1 MMFVMLCAI
10 GASAEKKQMDLTSLN
25 TGWESIYDSTT
36 KTITFEGGWKGRGWW
51 FGDTSE
57 SGALDASR
65 YSQFVL
71 EFEATKTKVAVQVV
85 YTALKEGS
93 TDHISTYADAEAGNT
108 SIVVN
113 LDENLK
119 NGIQQ
124 IYIQTDAAG
133 TVTLKDAYLKNNG
146 PEFTLQDANLECA
159 GIGTENAS
167 IASEELTKYPDNAV
181 VSLVGTV
188 SGADKYGYGMGK
200 IRDNSWS
207 ELKSL
212 GQWKE
217 AETTTFTLTVGEL
230 KTYVQSDGNVYIQI
244 WDGTFTSAYVTINIA
259 TVSVSAAKIG
269 TMMLPFDAEV
279 PEGARVYT
287 ADTYDNSGVIRLK
300 SVDAIAANTPY
311 IIRSEQNVYTFSGVA
326 NAEEFSYTDNCLTG
340 TYEDVAAPVGS
351 YVLQNGNEGAGFYR
365 VVEGEEPTV
374 KAGHAYITLP
384 IAENAP
390 QLVLSFN
397 DGETTGVTELHNKNT
412 AAKTGTYNLAGM
424 RVDDNA
430 KGFVVK
436 NGKKYIVK

>member
-1 MMFVMLCAI
+1 MLAVLCTI
-10 GASAEKKQMDLTSLN
+10 GASAEKKQMDLTNLN
-25 TGWESIYDSTT
+25 TGWESSYDSAT
-36 KTITFEGGWKGRGWW
+36 KTIIFEGGWKGRGWW

-71 EFEATKTKVAVQVV
+71 EFEAAKTKVAVQVV

-93 TDHISTYADAEAGNT
+93 TDHVSTYADAEAGNT

-146 PEFTLQDANLECA
+146 PVFTFQNVNLECT
-159 GIGTENAS
+159 GIGTTDAS
-167 IASEELTKYPDNAV
+167 IALDELNKYPDNAV
-181 VSLVGTV
+181 LSLVGTIN
-188 SGADKYGYGMGK
+188 GADKYGNGMGK
-200 IRDNSWS
+200 IRNNSWG

-217 AETTTFTLTVGEL
+217 AETTTFTLTVGEM
-230 KTYVQSDGNVYIQI
+230 KTYAQSDGNVYIQI
-244 WDGTFTSAYVTINIA
+244 WDGTLTSAYVTINTA
-259 TVSVSAAKIG
+259 TVSVSDAKIG
-269 TMMLPFDAEV
+269 TMMLPFDAQI
-279 PEGARVYT
+279 PEGARLYT
-287 ADTYDNSGVIRLK
+287 VDTYDNSGVVKLK

-311 IIRSEQNVYTFSGVA
+311 IIRSEKNVYAFSGVA
-326 NAEEFSYTDNCLTG
+326 NAEEFSYTDNYLTG
-340 TYEDVAAPVGS
+340 TYEDVAAPADS
-351 YVLQNGNEGAGFYR
+351 YVLQNGNEGAGFYL

-384 IAENAP
+384 ATENAP
-390 QLVLSFN
+390 RLVLSFD
-397 DGETTGVTELHNKNT
+397 DGEITGITELQNKNT

-424 RVDDNA
+424 RVADNA